1 MQWWLAGLDPDS
13 TKKYNLTARWLLR
26 QSGVV
31 RQRGEEFSRSDLAYQ
46 PEVLGKDFDGNT
58 YVGKALEEI
67 NGKTKLDKQTELR
80 SMLVAELKTEGVEL
94 PSSELEPEKVYGLDP
109 AWLLAGEKCVCSSY
123 CEPQLLAAMSAATW
137 RAIIAEVPRFVMEI
151 RNKTMP
157 RPAVVGVDLVPSWF
171 LSIQLWKMVCNGLQW
186 TDKRKRRVLPSDSDS
201 FVMHVAIATQAKID
215 FDEGEAE
222 NDNLDSRSERWVQTI
237 STDNPALSIWNK
249 KTMQGS
255 PGALCEIKLSY
266 EGQNVGTAKQKVFE
280 SGEGHRRP
288 FLGVQLDRS
297 TIEEKAGL
305 HGDVDVDQETVA
317 EHVLN
322 TDSVALVLLCLAWSH
337 RTMSFDPEEE
347 RIYNTFAKALRSK
360 GEASD
365 MKHSQPPDWTLL
377 DVKRY
382 LKEHKTWLKLH
393 SWDSGASAAR
403 QWEETQFESEAAS
416 HVAPI

>member
-1 MQWWLAGLDPDS
+1 MGAVTSFMYGRPLPDS
-13 TKKYNLTARWLLR
+13 GRHLYFSERLYLGWLEL
-26 QSGVV
+26 
-31 RQRGEEFSRSDLAYQ
+31 LCC
-46 PEVLGKDFDGNT
+46 PEVAGCNVRSYMEGDHRGGSLQYT
-58 YVGKALEEI
+58 V
-67 NGKTKLDKQTELR
+67 LR
-80 SMLVAELKTEGVEL
+80 SV
-94 PSSELEPEKVYGLDP
+94 
-109 AWLLAGEKCVCSSY
+109 SY
-123 CEPQLLAAMSAATW
+123 SPY
-137 RAIIAEVPRFVMEI
+137 VPRFVMEI

-157 RPAVVGVDLVPSWF
+157 RPAVVGRMEKLDTVVRAKSGEF

-249 KTMQGS
+249 KTMQS
-255 PGALCEIKLSY
+255 SHGALCEIKLSY

-416 HVAPI
+416 HAAPI

>member
-1 MQWWLAGLDPDS
+1 MGAVASFMYGRPLPDS
-13 TKKYNLTARWLLR
+13 GRHLYFSERLYLGWLEL
-26 QSGVV
+26 
-31 RQRGEEFSRSDLAYQ
+31 LCC
-46 PEVLGKDFDGNT
+46 PEVAGCNVRN
-58 YVGKALEEI
+58 YVEGDHRGGSLQY
-67 NGKTKLDKQTELR
+67 TVLR
-80 SMLVAELKTEGVEL
+80 SV
-94 PSSELEPEKVYGLDP
+94 
-109 AWLLAGEKCVCSSY
+109 SY
-123 CEPQLLAAMSAATW
+123 SPY
-137 RAIIAEVPRFVMEI
+137 VPRFVMEI

-157 RPAVVGVDLVPSWF
+157 RPAVVGRMEKLDTVVRAKSGEF

-215 FDEGEAE
+215 FVEDEEDE
-222 NDNLDSRSERWVQTI
+222 NLDNRSERWVQTI

-266 EGQNVGTAKQKVFE
+266 EGQNVGTAKQKIFD
-280 SGEGHRRP
+280 SGEDHRRP
-288 FLGVQLDRS
+288 FLGIQLDRN
-297 TIEEKAGL
+297 TIQEKAGL
-305 HGDVDVDQETVA
+305 HGEVDQDTVA
-317 EHVLN
+317 EHTLN

-360 GEASD
+360 DKSSVMG
-365 MKHSQPPDWTLL
+365 HSHPPDWTLL

-403 QWEETQFESEAAS
+403 ACTTLSQQSTPSRSEIRARFAFMSKCLSVFDMRMSCGEHAS
-416 HVAPI
+416 QPWRPSASPSRPPRPVFLLHWAPRRVAT